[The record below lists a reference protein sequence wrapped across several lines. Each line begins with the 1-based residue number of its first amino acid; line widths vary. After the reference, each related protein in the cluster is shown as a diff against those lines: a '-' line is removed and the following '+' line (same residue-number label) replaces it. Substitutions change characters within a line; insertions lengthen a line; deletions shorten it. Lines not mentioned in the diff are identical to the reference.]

1 MALEEARVDQP
12 LERGEYMRPDINH
25 VGFTVSDLAAV
36 KGRLLAAAYTE
47 GVTVEPAEE
56 RLRAYFFDEDGF
68 EWEFIEYL
76 LK

>member
-1 MALEEARVDQP
+1 M
-12 LERGEYMRPDINH
+12 
-25 VGFTVSDLAAV
+25 
-36 KGRLLAAAYTE
+36 
-47 GVTVEPAEE
+47 TVEPDEE